1 MQGKTKEMDGKPV
14 LDNGQNRGETE
25 LLKMGNH
32 AYAPAKIEPYW
43 QAVWREKEAFK
54 IPNDIE
60 ILSKKPKF
68 YVLGMF
74 PYTSGAGLHVG
85 HSKNYMPTD
94 VLANFRRMQG
104 YHVMHPMGWDAFGL
118 PTERTAVRENEHPA
132 HITQRNTATFRKQMQ
147 RLGFSYDWSR
157 EIDTSLPDYYKWT
170 QWIFLRLYEKGLA
183 YLADVPVNWCPALGT
198 VLSNEEVK
206 DGKYVETGDAV
217 ERRLMRQWMLKIT
230 AYADRL
236 LEDLDLLDWP
246 AGLKEM
252 QRHWIGK
259 SEGADITFSI
269 KDSDSSFSVFTTR
282 PDTLFGATYCV
293 LAPEHPIVSKITHP
307 DAQAAVNAY
316 VKEAINKSDL
326 QRTDLATEKTGVF
339 TGAYAI
345 NPCNNAPIPIWV
357 ADYVLMTY
365 GTGAI
370 MAVPGHDERDHE
382 FATTFGMPIVEVISG
397 GEKPVEEEAFVG
409 DGVCVNSGFLN
420 GLRVDDAKAKMIA
433 WLESTEK
440 GARQVQYRLRDWL
453 FSRQRYWGEPFPL
466 AHLED
471 RSIVQLPDEELPLE
485 LPPIDAYKPT
495 EDGKPPLARAGAEW
509 LNVTL
514 PDGRIATRET
524 NIMPQWAGSCWYY
537 LRFLDAHNADA
548 PFDPGLERYWMP
560 VDLYL
565 GGAEHA
571 VLHLLYAR
579 FWHKV
584 LYDCG
589 LVSTKEPFQ
598 GLVNQGTILA
608 ESYQDDAGKYYY
620 PHEVEQKVVGTRR
633 CAVSKTSGVPLNV
646 QMEKMS
652 KSRFNVINSDD
663 VIDKYG
669 ADAIRLYLLFIGPV
683 TASTPWQTAGV
694 EGVHRFLQRIWR
706 LVIDEETGE
715 LSEKLT
721 DAAGTTEPE
730 LWRELHKT
738 IKQVTEDTASIDKM
752 NTAIS
757 QMMIFVNAATQT
769 QQTRALPKETLKV
782 FLHLLSPYSPHIAQ
796 ELWHRLGETGFIAHA
811 QWPAHDEAVLASAT
825 VTIIVQV
832 NGKLRTRLQLP
843 VDAMDKEIEEA
854 ALADERIQKF
864 IAGGRIR
871 KVIVVPN
878 RLINFVV
885 G

>member
-1 MQGKTKEMDGKPV
+1 MENHPYTP
-14 LDNGQNRGETE
+14 TE
-25 LLKMGNH
+25 
-32 AYAPAKIEPYW
+32 IESYW
-43 QAVWREKEAFK
+43 QAAWEEKEAFK

-60 ILSKKPKF
+60 TLSKKPKF

-85 HSKNYMPTD
+85 HSKNYLPTD

-132 HITQRNTATFRKQMQ
+132 HITQRNTTTFRQQMQ
-147 RLGFSYDWSR
+147 RFGFSYDWSR
-157 EIDTSLPDYYKWT
+157 EIDTSLPEYYRWT

-183 YLADVPVNWCPALGT
+183 YLAEVPVNWCPALST
-198 VLSNEEVK
+198 VLANEEVK
-206 DGKYVETGDAV
+206 DGKYVETGDPV

-246 AGLKEM
+246 EGLKEM

-259 SEGADITFSI
+259 SEGADITFDI
-269 KDSDSSFSVFTTR
+269 KDSDHTFTVFTTR

-293 LAPEHPIVSKITHP
+293 LAPEHPLVSEITHP
-307 DAQAAVNAY
+307 DAVSTVNAY
-316 VKEAINKSDL
+316 VKEAVNKSDL

-382 FATTFGMPIVEVISG
+382 FATTFGIPIVEVIRPFPG
-397 GEKPVEEEAFVG
+397 TGADPNGEKSIEAAAFEG
-409 DGVCVNSGFLN
+409 DGICVNSGFLN
-420 GLRVDDAKAKMIA
+420 DLHVAEAKEKMIA
-433 WLESTEK
+433 WLEDEK
-440 GARQVQYRLRDWL
+440 RGTRRVEYRLRDWL

-466 AHLED
+466 AHLD
-471 RSIVQLPDEELPLE
+471 DGTIVQLPDAELPLE

-495 EDGKPPLARAGAEW
+495 EDGKPPLARADEDW
-509 LNVTL
+509 LKVTL
-514 PDGRIATRET
+514 PDGQTATRET

-537 LRFLDAHNADA
+537 LRFLDAHNADTA
-548 PFDPGLERYWMP
+548 FEPALERYWMP

-620 PHEVEQKVVGTRR
+620 PHEVERNNGK
-633 CAVSKTSGVPLNV
+633 AVTKTSGVSLHV

-663 VIDKYG
+663 VIDQYG

-683 TASTPWQTAGV
+683 TASTPWQDAGV
-694 EGVHRFLQRIWR
+694 EGVYRFLQRVWR
-706 LVIDEETGE
+706 LVIDEESGE

-721 DAAGTTEPE
+721 DVAGTTEPE

-757 QMMIFVNAATQT
+757 QMMIFVNVATQAKT
-769 QQTRALPKETLKV
+769 LPKEILKV
-782 FLHLLSPYSPHIAQ
+782 FLHLLSPYAPHIAQ
-796 ELWHRLGETGFIAHA
+796 ELWHRLGETGFIALS
-811 QWPAHDEAVLASAT
+811 QWPTHDESVLTSAT
-825 VTIIVQV
+825 VTIVAQV
-832 NGKLRTRLQLP
+832 NGKLRSRLQLP
-843 VDAMDKEIEEA
+843 TDVTDKEIEAA
-854 ALADERIQKF
+854 ALADERVQRF
-864 IAGGRIR
+864 IEGKPIR

-878 RLINFVV
+878 RNLINIVV
-885 G
+885 

>member
-1 MQGKTKEMDGKPV
+1 M
-14 LDNGQNRGETE
+14 ETYS
-25 LLKMGNH
+25 
-32 AYAPAKIEPYW
+32 YAPGEIEPHW
-43 QAVWREKEAFK
+43 QAAWQEKEAFK

-60 ILSKKPKF
+60 TLKKKPKF

-74 PYTSGAGLHVG
+74 PYTSGAGLHIG
-85 HSKNYMPTD
+85 HAKNYVPTD

-132 HITQRNTATFRKQMQ
+132 HITKRNTETFQKQIQ
-147 RLGFSYDWSR
+147 RIGLSYDWSR
-157 EIDTSLPDYYKWT
+157 KIDTSLPEYYRWT
-170 QWIFLRLYEKGLA
+170 QWIFLRLYEKDLA

-206 DGKYVETGDAV
+206 DGKYVDTGDPV

-230 AYADRL
+230 AYAERL
-236 LEDLDLLDWP
+236 LEDLELLDWP
-246 AGLKEM
+246 DGLKEM

-259 SEGADITFSI
+259 SEGAEITFDI
-269 KDSDSSFSVFTTR
+269 KDRDSTFTVFTTR

-293 LAPEHPIVSKITHP
+293 LAPEHPIVSQITHP
-307 DAQAAVNAY
+307 DAVSAVYDYVQKAA
-316 VKEAINKSDL
+316 NKSDL

-345 NPCNNAPIPIWV
+345 NPCNNEPIPIWV

-382 FATTFGMPIVEVISG
+382 FATTFNIPIVEVISG
-397 GEKPVEEEAFVG
+397 GDLLNKAIEEEAYEG
-409 DGVCVNSGFLN
+409 DGICVNSDFLN
-420 GLRVDDAKAKMIA
+420 GLRVDDAKEKMIT
-433 WLESTEK
+433 WLESEK
-440 GARQVQYRLRDWL
+440 KGTRQVQYRLRDWL

-471 RSIVQLPDEELPLE
+471 GTIVQLPDDHLPVE

-495 EDGKPPLARAGAEW
+495 ADGKPPLARADETW
-509 LNVTL
+509 LKVKL
-514 PDGRIATRET
+514 PDGQIATRET

-537 LRFLDAHNADA
+537 LRFLDAHNTDA
-548 PFDPGLERYWMP
+548 PFDTDLERYWMP
-560 VDLYL
+560 VDQYM

-589 LVSTKEPFQ
+589 LVSTVEPFQ
-598 GLVNQGTILA
+598 SLLNQGTILA
-608 ESYQDDAGKYYY
+608 ESFQDNAGKYYY
-620 PHEVEQKVVGTRR
+620 PHEVERNDDK
-633 CAVSKTSGVPLNV
+633 AVAKNSDKQLHV

-652 KSRFNVINSDD
+652 KSRFNVINTND

-669 ADAIRLYLLFIGPV
+669 ADTLRLYLLFIGPV
-683 TASTPWQTAGV
+683 TKSTPWQDAGV
-694 EGVHRFLQRIWR
+694 EGVHTFLQRVWR
-706 LVIDEETGE
+706 LVVDEQSGE
-715 LSEKLT
+715 LNEKLT
-721 DAAGTTEPE
+721 DAAGTTESE

-738 IKQVTEDTASIDKM
+738 IKQVTEDTESIDKM

-757 QMMIFVNAATQT
+757 QMMIFVNTATQ
-769 QQTRALPKETLKV
+769 AKSLPIEAMKI
-782 FLHLLSPYSPHIAQ
+782 FLHLLAPYAPHIAQ

-811 QWPAHDEAVLASAT
+811 AWPKCDEKVLESAT
-825 VTIIVQV
+825 ITIIAQV
-832 NGKLRTRLQLP
+832 NGKLRNRLQLP
-843 VDAMDKEIEEA
+843 ADATDKEIEEA
-854 ALADERIQKF
+854 ALADERVQRF
-864 IAGGRIR
+864 IEGKPIR

-878 RLINFVV
+878 RLINIVV
-885 G
+885 

>member
-1 MQGKTKEMDGKPV
+1 ME
-14 LDNGQNRGETE
+14 
-25 LLKMGNH
+25 NH
-32 AYAPAKIEPYW
+32 SYAPGEIEPYW
-43 QAVWREKEAFK
+43 QAEWREKEAFK
-54 IPNDIE
+54 VPNDIE
-60 ILSKKPKF
+60 TLKTKPKF

-85 HSKNYMPTD
+85 HSKNYLPTD

-132 HITQRNTATFRKQMQ
+132 HITKRNTDTFRQQIQ

-170 QWIFLRLYEKGLA
+170 QWIFLRLYEKDLA

-206 DGKYVETGDAV
+206 DGKYVETGDPV

-246 AGLKEM
+246 DGLKEM

-259 SEGADITFSI
+259 SEGAEITFDI
-269 KDSDSSFSVFTTR
+269 KDSDANFTVFTTR

-293 LAPEHPIVSKITHP
+293 LAPEHPLVSQITHP
-307 DAQAAVNAY
+307 DAVSAVYNYVQEAA
-316 VKEAINKSDL
+316 NKSDL

-339 TGAYAI
+339 TGTYAI
-345 NPCNNAPIPIWV
+345 NPCNNQPIPIWV

-382 FATTFGMPIVEVISG
+382 FATTFGIPIVEVISPISSDAQG
-397 GEKPVEEEAFVG
+397 PRASATTVQEEAFEG
-409 DGVCVNSGFLN
+409 DGVCVNSDFLN
-420 GLRVDDAKAKMIA
+420 GLQVDDAKEKMIA
-433 WLESTEK
+433 WLESEK
-440 GARQVQYRLRDWL
+440 RGTRQVQYRLRDWL

-471 RSIVQLPDEELPLE
+471 GTIVQLPDEELPLE

-495 EDGKPPLARAGAEW
+495 EDGQPPLARAGSEW

-514 PDGRIATRET
+514 LDGRAATRET

-537 LRFLDAHNADA
+537 LRFLDAHNTEA
-548 PFDPGLERYWMP
+548 PFDPALERYWMP

-584 LYDCG
+584 LHDCG

-620 PHEVEQKVVGTRR
+620 PHEVKQNDGKSAVAKTNGT
-633 CAVSKTSGVPLNV
+633 PLNV
-646 QMEKMS
+646 QIEKMS

-669 ADAIRLYLLFIGPV
+669 ADAIRLSLLSIGPV
-683 TASTPWQTAGV
+683 TASTPWQDAGV
-694 EGVHRFLQRIWR
+694 EGVYRFLQRVWR
-706 LVIDEETGE
+706 LVVNEVNGE
-715 LSEKLT
+715 LNEKLT
-721 DAAGTTEPE
+721 DAPGTTESE

-738 IKQVTEDTASIDKM
+738 IKKVTEDTESIDKM

-757 QMMIFVNAATQT
+757 QMIIFVNTATQVKS
-769 QQTRALPKETLKV
+769 LPIETVKV
-782 FLHLLSPYSPHIAQ
+782 FLHLLSPYAPHLAQ
-796 ELWHRLGETGFIAHA
+796 ELWHRLGEIGFIAHE
-811 QWPAHDEAVLASAT
+811 QWPTHDESILTSAT
-825 VTIIVQV
+825 VTIIAQV
-832 NGKLRTRLQLP
+832 NGKLRNRLQLP
-843 VDAMDKEIEEA
+843 ADATEKEIEEA
-854 ALADERIQKF
+854 ALTDERVQRF
-864 IAGGRIR
+864 IEGKPIR

-878 RLINFVV
+878 RLINIVV
-885 G
+885 

>member
-1 MQGKTKEMDGKPV
+1 ME
-14 LDNGQNRGETE
+14 
-25 LLKMGNH
+25 NH
-32 AYAPAKIEPYW
+32 PYAPAEIEPYW
-43 QAVWREKEAFK
+43 QAEWQEKSAFK

-60 ILSKKPKF
+60 TLKTKPKF

-85 HSKNYMPTD
+85 HAKNYVPSD
-94 VLANFRRMQG
+94 VFANFRRMQG

-132 HITQRNTATFRKQMQ
+132 HITERNTETFQQQMQ
-147 RLGFSYDWSR
+147 RIGFSYDWSR
-157 EIDTSLPDYYKWT
+157 KIDTSVPEYYRWT

-206 DGKYVETGDAV
+206 DGKYVETGDPV

-236 LEDLDLLDWP
+236 LEDLDVLDWP
-246 AGLKEM
+246 DGLKEM
-252 QRHWIGK
+252 QRNWIGK
-259 SEGADITFSI
+259 SEGADITF
-269 KDSDSSFSVFTTR
+269 KLKESDKTFTVFTTR

-293 LAPEHPIVSKITHP
+293 LAPEHPLVSEIAHP
-307 DAQAAVNAY
+307 DAASAVNAY

-382 FATTFGMPIVEVISG
+382 FASTFGIPIVEVISG
-397 GEKPVEEEAFVG
+397 GEKSIEEAPFEG
-409 DGVCVNSGFLN
+409 DGVCVNSDFLN
-420 GLRVDDAKAKMIA
+420 GLRVADAKEKMIA
-433 WLESTEK
+433 WLESEERGT
-440 GARQVQYRLRDWL
+440 RQVQYRLRDWL

-471 RSIVQLPDEELPLE
+471 GTIVQLPDEELPIE

-495 EDGKPPLARAGAEW
+495 EDGKPPLARADANW
-509 LNVTL
+509 LKVTL
-514 PDGRIATRET
+514 PDGQTATRET

-537 LRFLDAHNADA
+537 LRFLDAHNTEA
-548 PFDPGLERYWMP
+548 PFDPELERYWMP
-560 VDLYL
+560 VDSYM

-598 GLVNQGTILA
+598 GLLNQGTILA
-608 ESYQDDAGKYYY
+608 QSYQDAKGKYYY
-620 PHEVEQKVVGTRR
+620 PHEAEEKDGEFVAK
-633 CAVSKTSGVPLNV
+633 ASGVSL
-646 QMEKMS
+646 QTQIEKMS

-663 VIDKYG
+663 VIDNYG
-669 ADAIRLYLLFIGPV
+669 ADSLRLYLLFIGPF
-683 TASTPWQTAGV
+683 TASTPWQDAGV
-694 EGVHRFLQRIWR
+694 EGVYRFLQRVWR
-706 LVIDEETGE
+706 LVIDEDSGK

-738 IKQVTEDTASIDKM
+738 IKQVTEDTESIDKM

-757 QMMIFVNAATQT
+757 QMMIFVNTATQ
-769 QQTRALPKETLKV
+769 AKSLPKEILKI
-782 FLHLLSPYSPHIAQ
+782 FLHLLAPYAPHIAQ
-796 ELWHRLGETGFIAHA
+796 ELWHRLGGTGFIALS
-811 QWPAHDEAVLASAT
+811 QWPTHDEAVLTSAT
-825 VTIIVQV
+825 VTIIAQV
-832 NGKLRTRLQLP
+832 NGKLRNRLELP
-843 VDAMDKEIEEA
+843 ADATEKEIEEA
-854 ALADERIQKF
+854 ALADERVQRF
-864 IAGGRIR
+864 IEGKPIR
-871 KVIVVPN
+871 KVIVVSKRN
-878 RLINFVV
+878 LINIVV
-885 G
+885 

>member
-1 MQGKTKEMDGKPV
+1 ME
-14 LDNGQNRGETE
+14 
-25 LLKMGNH
+25 NH
-32 AYAPAKIEPYW
+32 PYAPAEIEPYW
-43 QAVWREKEAFK
+43 QAEWRKKEAFK
-54 IPNDIE
+54 VPNDIE
-60 ILSKKPKF
+60 VLKTKPKF

-74 PYTSGAGLHVG
+74 PYTSGAGLHMG
-85 HSKNYMPTD
+85 HAKNYVPTD

-118 PTERTAVRENEHPA
+118 PTERYAVRENEHPA
-132 HITQRNTATFRKQMQ
+132 HVTKRNTETFQQQIQ
-147 RLGFSYDWSR
+147 RIGLSYDWAR
-157 EIDTSLPDYYKWT
+157 KIDTSLPEYYRWT

-206 DGKYVETGDAV
+206 DGRYVETEDPV
-217 ERRLMRQWMLKIT
+217 ERRLMHQWMLKIT
-230 AYADRL
+230 AYAERL
-236 LEDLDLLDWP
+236 LEDLDVLDWP
-246 AGLKEM
+246 EGLKEM

-259 SEGADITFSI
+259 SEGADITFKI
-269 KDSDSSFSVFTTR
+269 KDSDKTFTVFTTR

-293 LAPEHPIVSKITHP
+293 LAPEHRFVSEITHP
-307 DAQAAVNAY
+307 DAAAAVNAY
-316 VKEAINKSDL
+316 VKEAVNKSDL

-345 NPCNNAPIPIWV
+345 NPCNGTPIPIWV

-382 FATTFGMPIVEVISG
+382 FASTFGIPIVEVIKG
-397 GEKPVEEEAFVG
+397 GEKPIEEAPFEG

-420 GLRVDDAKAKMIA
+420 GLQVADAKEKMIA
-433 WLESTEK
+433 WLESEGK

-471 RSIVQLPDEELPLE
+471 GTIVQLPDEALPVE

-495 EDGKPPLARAGAEW
+495 EDGKPPLARADEGW
-509 LNVTL
+509 LKVTL

-537 LRFLDAHNADA
+537 LRFLDAHNTEA
-548 PFDPGLERYWMP
+548 PFDTALERYWMP
-560 VDLYL
+560 VDLYM

-584 LYDCG
+584 LYDAK
-589 LVSTKEPFQ
+589 LVSTQEPFQ
-598 GLVNQGTILA
+598 GLLNQGTILA
-608 ESYQDDAGKYYY
+608 ESYQDAAGKYYY
-620 PHEVEQKVVGTRR
+620 PHEVEQDDGKVVAR
-633 CAVSKTSGVPLNV
+633 TSGIPLQT

-652 KSRFNVINSDD
+652 KSRFNVINPND
-663 VIDKYG
+663 VIDNYG
-669 ADAIRLYLLFIGPV
+669 ADALRLYLLFIGPV
-683 TASTPWQTAGV
+683 TASTPWQDAGV
-694 EGVHRFLQRIWR
+694 EGVYRFLQRVWR
-706 LVIDEETGE
+706 LVIDEDSGE

-721 DAAGTTEPE
+721 DAAGTTDPE

-738 IKQVTEDTASIDKM
+738 IKQVTEDTESIDKM

-757 QMMIFVNAATQT
+757 QMMIFVNTATQAKSLS
-769 QQTRALPKETLKV
+769 QETLKI
-782 FLHLLSPYSPHIAQ
+782 FLHLLSPYAPHIAQ
-796 ELWHRLGETGFIAHA
+796 ELWHRLHEGEEEEAGFIAHE
-811 QWPAHDEAVLASAT
+811 QWPTHDESVLTSAT
-825 VTIIVQV
+825 VTIIAQV
-832 NGKLRTRLQLP
+832 NGKLRNRLQLP
-843 VDAMDKEIEEA
+843 ADATDKEIETA
-854 ALADERIQKF
+854 ALADERVQRF
-864 IAGGRIR
+864 IEGKPIR

-878 RLINFVV
+878 RLINIVV
-885 G
+885 

>member
-1 MQGKTKEMDGKPV
+1 MEKHPYT
-14 LDNGQNRGETE
+14 
-25 LLKMGNH
+25 
-32 AYAPAKIEPYW
+32 PADIEGAW
-43 QAVWREKEAFK
+43 QAAWQEKEAFTV
-54 IPNDIE
+54 PNDIE
-60 ILSKKPKF
+60 TLTKKPKF
-68 YVLGMF
+68 YILGMF

-85 HSKNYMPTD
+85 HSKNYLPTD

-132 HITQRNTATFRKQMQ
+132 HITKRNTDTFRQQIQ

-157 EIDTSLPDYYKWT
+157 EIDTSLPEYYRWT

-183 YLADVPVNWCPALGT
+183 YRAEVPVNWCPALGT

-206 DGKYVETGDAV
+206 DNRYVETGDPV
-217 ERRLMRQWMLKIT
+217 ERRLMHQWMLKIT
-230 AYADRL
+230 AYAERL
-236 LEDLDLLDWP
+236 LEDLEALDWP
-246 AGLKEM
+246 DGIKEM

-259 SEGADITFSI
+259 SEGADITFRVQE
-269 KDSDSSFSVFTTR
+269 SDQTFTVFTTR

-293 LAPEHPIVSKITHP
+293 LAPEHPLVSEITHP
-307 DAQAAVNAY
+307 DAAAAVNAY
-316 VKEAINKSDL
+316 VKTAVNKSDL

-339 TGAYAI
+339 TGAYAVH
-345 NPCNNAPIPIWV
+345 PCTDAPIPIWV

-382 FATTFGMPIVEVISG
+382 FASTFGIPILEVVRPLAETDAETSIQEAPFE
-397 GEKPVEEEAFVG
+397 GE
-409 DGVCVNSGFLN
+409 GVCVNSDFLN
-420 GLRVDDAKAKMIA
+420 RLQVDAAKAKMIA
-433 WLESTEK
+433 WLEEAGK
-440 GARQVQYRLRDWL
+440 GAPQTQYRLRDWL

-471 RSIVQLPDEELPLE
+471 GTIVELPDTALPIE

-495 EDGKPPLARAGAEW
+495 EDGKPPLARADDSW
-509 LNVTL
+509 LKVTL
-514 PDGRIATRET
+514 PDGRTATRET

-537 LRFLDAHNADA
+537 LRFLDPHNTEA
-548 PFDPGLERYWMP
+548 PFDTAREQYWMP

-620 PHEVEQKVVGTRR
+620 PYEAEQKGDRFV
-633 CAVSKTSGVPLNV
+633 AKTSGVPLNV
-646 QMEKMS
+646 QIEKMS

-683 TASTPWQTAGV
+683 TASTPWQDAGV
-694 EGVHRFLQRIWR
+694 EGVYRFLQRVWR
-706 LVIDEETGE
+706 LSIDEESGE
-715 LSEKLT
+715 LNEKLT
-721 DAAGTTEPE
+721 EAAGTTEPE
-730 LWRELHKT
+730 LWQELHKT

-757 QMMIFVNAATQT
+757 QMMIFVNTATQ
-769 QQTRALPKETLKV
+769 AASVPKETLKV
-782 FLHLLSPYSPHIAQ
+782 FLRLLSPYAPHIAQ
-796 ELWHRLGETGFIAHA
+796 ELWHRLGEHGFIAHSE
-811 QWPAHDEAVLASAT
+811 WPTHDETVLTSAT
-825 VTIIVQV
+825 VTIIAQV
-832 NGKLRTRLQLP
+832 NGKLRNRIQLP
-843 VDAMDKEIEEA
+843 ADATEAEIEAA
-854 ALADERIQKF
+854 ALADERVQRF
-864 IAGGRIR
+864 IDGKPIR
-871 KVIVVPN
+871 KTIVVPK
-878 RLINFVV
+878 RHLINIVV
-885 G
+885 

>member
-1 MQGKTKEMDGKPV
+1 ME
-14 LDNGQNRGETE
+14 
-25 LLKMGNH
+25 NH
-32 AYAPAKIEPYW
+32 PYAPAKIEPYW
-43 QAVWREKEAFK
+43 QAEWRKKEAFK
-54 IPNDIE
+54 ISNDIE
-60 ILSKKPKF
+60 TLKTKPKF

-85 HSKNYMPTD
+85 HSKNYLPTD

-118 PTERTAVRENEHPA
+118 PTERFAVRENEHPIN
-132 HITQRNTATFRKQMQ
+132 ITRRNTDTFRQQMQ
-147 RLGFSYDWSR
+147 RIGFSYDWSR

-170 QWIFLRLYEKGLA
+170 QWIFLRLYEKDLA

-206 DGKYVETGDAV
+206 DGKYVETGDPV

-246 AGLKEM
+246 DGLKEM

-259 SEGADITFSI
+259 SEGGDITFDI
-269 KDSDSSFSVFTTR
+269 KDSDKTFTVFTTR

-293 LAPEHPIVSKITHP
+293 LAPEHPLVSEITHP
-307 DAQAAVNAY
+307 DAAPAVNAY

-345 NPCNNAPIPIWV
+345 NPCNNTPVPIWV

-382 FATTFGMPIVEVISG
+382 FASAFGIPIIQVIKG
-397 GEKPVEEEAFVG
+397 GENPIEEAPFEG
-409 DGVCVNSGFLN
+409 DGICVNSGFLN
-420 GLRVDDAKAKMIA
+420 GLQVDEAKEKMIQ
-433 WLESTEK
+433 WLESE
-440 GARQVQYRLRDWL
+440 GRGERQVQYRLRDWL

-471 RSIVQLPDEELPLE
+471 GTIVQLPDEELPLE

-495 EDGKPPLARAGAEW
+495 EDGQPPLARAGSEW

-514 PDGRIATRET
+514 PDGRTATRET

-537 LRFLDAHNADA
+537 LRFLDAHNAEA
-548 PFDPGLERYWMP
+548 PFDTALEQYWMP

-589 LVSTKEPFQ
+589 LVSTQEPFQ

-620 PHEVEQKVVGTRR
+620 PHEVEHNDGKSVVAKANGT
-633 CAVSKTSGVPLNV
+633 PLNV
-646 QMEKMS
+646 QIEKMS

-683 TASTPWQTAGV
+683 TASTPWQDAGV
-694 EGVHRFLQRIWR
+694 EGVYRFLQRVWR
-706 LVIDEETGE
+706 LVVNEVNGE
-715 LSEKLT
+715 LNGKLT
-721 DAAGTTEPE
+721 DAAGTTEPD

-757 QMMIFVNAATQT
+757 QMMIFVNAATQ
-769 QQTRALPKETLKV
+769 AKSLPEESLKV
-782 FLHLLSPYSPHIAQ
+782 FLRLLAPYAPHIAQ
-796 ELWHRLGETGFIAHA
+796 ELWHRLGETGFIAHE
-811 QWPAHDEAVLASAT
+811 QWPTHDEAVLESTT
-825 VTIIVQV
+825 VTIIAQV
-832 NGKLRTRLQLP
+832 NGKLRNRLQLP
-843 VDAMDKEIEEA
+843 ADATDKEIEAA
-854 ALADERIQKF
+854 ALADERVQRF
-864 IAGGRIR
+864 IEEKPIR
-871 KVIVVPN
+871 KTIVVPN
-878 RLINFVV
+878 RLINIVV
-885 G
+885 

>member
-1 MQGKTKEMDGKPV
+1 
-14 LDNGQNRGETE
+14 
-25 LLKMGNH
+25 
-32 AYAPAKIEPYW
+32 
-43 QAVWREKEAFK
+43 
-54 IPNDIE
+54 
-60 ILSKKPKF
+60 
-68 YVLGMF
+68 
-74 PYTSGAGLHVG
+74 
-85 HSKNYMPTD
+85 
-94 VLANFRRMQG
+94 
-104 YHVMHPMGWDAFGL
+104 MGWDAFGL
-118 PTERTAVRENEHPA
+118 PTERFAVRENEHPID
-132 HITQRNTATFRKQMQ
+132 ITRRNTDTFRQQMQ
-147 RLGFSYDWSR
+147 RIGFSYDWSR

-170 QWIFLRLYEKGLA
+170 QWIFLRLYEKDLA

-206 DGKYVETGDAV
+206 DGKYVETGDPV

-246 AGLKEM
+246 DGLKEM

-259 SEGADITFSI
+259 SEGADITFDI
-269 KDSDSSFSVFTTR
+269 KDGDKTFTVFTTR

-293 LAPEHPIVSKITHP
+293 LAPEHPLVSEITHP
-307 DAQAAVNAY
+307 DAAPAVNAY
-316 VKEAINKSDL
+316 VKEAVNKSDL

-382 FATTFGMPIVEVISG
+382 FASAFGIPIVEVISG
-397 GEKPVEEEAFVG
+397 GEQPIEAEAFEG
-409 DGVCVNSGFLN
+409 DGICVNSGFLN
-420 GLRVDDAKAKMIA
+420 GLPVDDAKQKMIQ
-433 WLESTEK
+433 WLESQGK
-440 GARQVQYRLRDWL
+440 GTSQVQYRLRDWL

-466 AHLED
+466 IHLED
-471 RSIVQLPDEELPLE
+471 GTIVQLSDEELPLE

-495 EDGKPPLARAGAEW
+495 EDGQPPLARAGSAW

-514 PDGRIATRET
+514 PDGRTATRET

-537 LRFLDAHNADA
+537 LRFLDTYNTEA
-548 PFDPGLERYWMP
+548 PFDPTLEQYWMP

-608 ESYQDDAGKYYY
+608 ESYQDAAGKYYY
-620 PHEVEQKVVGTRR
+620 PHEVERNDEKS
-633 CAVSKTSGVPLNV
+633 AVSKATRTPLNV
-646 QMEKMS
+646 QIEKMS

-683 TASTPWQTAGV
+683 TASTPWQDAGV
-694 EGVHRFLQRIWR
+694 EGVYRFLQRVWR
-706 LVIDEETGE
+706 LVVNEENGE
-715 LSEKLT
+715 LNEKLT
-721 DAAGTTEPE
+721 DAAGPTDPE
-730 LWRELHKT
+730 LWREFHKT
-738 IKQVTEDTASIDKM
+738 IKQVTEDTESIDKM

-757 QMMIFVNAATQT
+757 QMMIFVNAATQAK
-769 QQTRALPKETLKV
+769 ALPQETLKG
-782 FLHLLSPYSPHIAQ
+782 FLHLLSPYAPHIAQ
-796 ELWHRLGETGFIAHA
+796 ELWHRLGETGFIAHK
-811 QWPAHDEAVLASAT
+811 QWPTHDEAVLTSAT
-825 VTIIVQV
+825 VTIIAQV
-832 NGKLRTRLQLP
+832 NGKLRNRLQLP
-843 VDAMDKEIEEA
+843 ADATDKEIEAA
-854 ALADERIQKF
+854 ALADERVQRFVEGKP
-864 IAGGRIR
+864 IR

-878 RLINFVV
+878 RLINIVV
-885 G
+885 